1 MSRSFLPQL
10 ATAHPEALME
20 AAAEGAAGADEDWSL
35 AQLRS
40 SSVPYRDTEE
50 RFRAPP
56 DWARKAEEPALWS
69 VFKFV
74 SFGEASGLSTS
85 GHKLAAH
92 LFCCMLAFVGL
103 VFMCVQYCVPGP
115 PDKVDSQVKTPLLD
129 AEPDWYTRSPKKKHF
144 NIPALDSHAAPLG
157 EPCVTVSIATPR
169 PSDTQLPVSRCESFA
184 SCADLNR
191 SCDGGLSPRS
201 FLSVVDNDDEPLS
214 RPQSP
219 EEKEEEEQQERQRV
233 VSRHGVEVQR
243 DWVAGSYS
251 NFADRALAGP
261 ILR

>member
-1 MSRSFLPQL
+1 
-10 ATAHPEALME
+10 ME

-40 SSVPYRDTEE
+40 SSAPYRVPEE
-50 RFRAPP
+50 RFPAPP
-56 DWARKAEEPALWS
+56 DWARKAQEPSLWS
-69 VFKFV
+69 VLKFV

-92 LFCCMLAFVGL
+92 LFCCVVAFVGL
-103 VFMCVQYCVPGP
+103 VFMCMQHCVPGLA
-115 PDKVDSQVKTPLLD
+115 DTVDSRVKAPLLD
-129 AEPDWYTRSPKKKHF
+129 SEPDWYTRSPKKKQF
-144 NIPALDSHAAPLG
+144 NIPDLDSHAAPLG

-169 PSDTQLPVSRCESFA
+169 PSDVQPRLPVSRSESFA
-184 SCADLNR
+184 SCAELNR
-191 SCDGGLSPRS
+191 SCDGELSPRS
-201 FLSVVDNDDEPLS
+201 FLSVADNDDEPLS

-219 EEKEEEEQQERQRV
+219 EEKEEEEQRELQRD